1 LTAKKRKNEDCVNA
15 LEDFELL
22 EVKSAQ
28 LLQKINE
35 MKNTEKDLK
44 EEEVNTKNQRIAEL
58 EEKFQYE
65 KNKRNYRGGN

>member
-1 LTAKKRKNEDCVNA
+1 MNA